1 MPANSSPA
9 APAVTPYYARRVRIA
24 VCSAPTAT
32 HHAHPSS
39 RKHVRADT
47 CAPRI
52 QEGLCTSEHTCPVL
66 LAWCC
71 SSCWCSQPVV
81 RHRLPQ
87 APHQRVP
94 QEHRSTRRRLR
105 YLPTF
110 TDRMTSKPNLIKIAV
125 CHASSYSS
133 RRPEG
138 PALLGP
144 VGSKTK
150 F

>member
-1 MPANSSPA
+1 MPANSSTA

-52 QEGLCTSEHTCPVL
+52 QEGLCTNDHTCPVL

-81 RHRLPQ
+81 RRHRLLRTS
-87 APHQRVP
+87 HQRVP
-94 QEHRSTRRRLR
+94 QEPRSPRRRLW
-105 YLPTF
+105 YSPTC
-110 TDRMTSKPNLIKIAV
+110 TDRMSSKPNLIKIAV
-125 CHASSYSS
+125 
-133 RRPEG
+133 
-138 PALLGP
+138 
-144 VGSKTK
+144 
-150 F
+150 